1 MKANRVRPLLAA
13 LGLVLAVD
21 ALSGCAEAPP
31 RPTPVA
37 ATPAP
42 PPSPRTTAA
51 DWRDRPATPG
61 DWTWSRD
68 SGGSVARFGDGE
80 FSIRCPG
87 AGAPVRL
94 ERAGRASA
102 PVPMT
107 VTTTAG
113 SRPLTGEPSNDAGP
127 VIGASL
133 PAHDPLLDAMAFSRG
148 RVAVEVAGTPPL
160 YLPAWPEIARVIE
173 DCR

>member
-1 MKANRVRPLLAA
+1 VP
-13 LGLVLAVD
+13 AV
-21 ALSGCAEAPP
+21 
-31 RPTPVA
+31 T
-37 ATPAP
+37 
-42 PPSPRTTAA
+42 
-51 DWRDRPATPG
+51 DWRDMPATPG

-68 SGGSVARFGDGE
+68 GAGSVARFGGGE
-80 FSIRCPG
+80 FAVRCSG
-87 AGAPVRL
+87 ADAPVEL
-94 ERAGRASA
+94 ERAGQANA

-113 SRPLTGEPSNDAGP
+113 SRALTGQPYNDAGP
-127 VIGASL
+127 VISTSL

-148 RVAVEVAGTPPL
+148 RVAVEVTGTKPL